1 MWNVIICDG
10 DEPEREQLMGFVRQY
25 FEEKKKDAQIAGC
38 MDWPELEGMVKQSL
52 PDVVIVAPEQRGW
65 TEYYYQRQTPVPEN
79 HMVFRFGFRCS
90 GISAVRSLFFHKAG
104 YLSEDGTGSDPFL

>member
-52 PDVVIVAPEQRGW
+52 PDVVIVAQNSVDGLNTITSARL
-65 TEYYYQRQTPVPEN
+65 PVPEN

>member
-38 MDWPELEGMVKQSL
+38 MDWP
-52 PDVVIVAPEQRGW
+52 
-65 TEYYYQRQTPVPEN
+65 
-79 HMVFRFGFRCS
+79 
-90 GISAVRSLFFHKAG
+90 
-104 YLSEDGTGSDPFL
+104 

>member
-1 MWNVIICDG
+1 MLIICDG

-52 PDVVIVAPEQRGW
+52 PDVVIVAQNSVDGLNTITSARLLSRKIIW
-65 TEYYYQRQTPVPEN
+65 
-79 HMVFRFGFRCS
+79 FRFGFRCS

>member
-38 MDWPELEGMVKQSL
+38 MDWPEGIEACAKV
-52 PDVVIVAPEQRGW
+52 
-65 TEYYYQRQTPVPEN
+65 EYIT
-79 HMVFRFGFRCS
+79 
-90 GISAVRSLFFHKAG
+90 
-104 YLSEDGTGSDPFL
+104 

>member
-25 FEEKKKDAQIAGC
+25 FEEKKKEAQVTGC

-52 PDVVIVAPEQRGW
+52 PDVVIVAQNSVDGLNTITSARLLSRKIIWFPIW
-65 TEYYYQRQTPVPEN
+65 IS
-79 HMVFRFGFRCS
+79 VFRHIGCAFPIFPQSRLP
-90 GISAVRSLFFHKAG
+90 IRRWNRL
-104 YLSEDGTGSDPFL
+104 